1 MAEEKKVELNTE
13 NLDNVAGGCHMPDKY
28 THTRKNMN
36 EVINPNN
43 APEEK
48 KDLADKSIN
57 VKIDVNQKQ
66 VKSSGKNC
74 N

>member
-13 NLDNVAGGCHMPDKY
+13 NLDNVAGGCFMPDKDVK
-28 THTRKNMN
+28 KNMK
-36 EVINPNN
+36 EIINSDN

-48 KDLADKSIN
+48 KDLADKSI
-57 VKIDVNQKQ
+57 DVTQKQ